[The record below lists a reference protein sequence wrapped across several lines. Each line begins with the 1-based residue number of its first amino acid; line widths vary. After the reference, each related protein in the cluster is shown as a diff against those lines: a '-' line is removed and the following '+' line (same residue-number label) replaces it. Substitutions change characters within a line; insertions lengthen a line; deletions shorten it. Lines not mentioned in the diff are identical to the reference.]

1 MNFPFDIQNY
11 KELVD
16 NSELGPGGY
25 YPIGTGNI
33 WHSGVHINYKGGDRI
48 IRPIIP
54 GGRVVAFRLND
65 EYQECGLPENIT
77 QDSFLHEFAHYK
89 DKYAEIQDGDY
100 SYYELDK
107 TLEDKTYTVSN
118 NFILLKHEIESKY
131 LSKKLVFYSLYM
143 NLAPI
148 TDKTAETRTVHTN
161 QKPFYPDFMLDNSTK
176 KVKSGFNTVDYEKSQ
191 GLSEIGK
198 PGFLKGS
205 WYFDFCVFFENSL
218 FNFKGKIFGEKKLL
232 FHHFDENITLY
243 TRSTKREV
251 TSRKFY
257 WPNGTEAEK
266 ISYTDE
272 GKTVFQ
278 YKITKIRPIVE
289 VSSAKENVDY
299 KIEGEKITI
308 LKTDNLWLSGKKVSE
323 LSDFRLKN
331 IENKAFNFFYI
342 DGNGR
347 IRKPAFYVSSEYFEA
362 ISFWTTNGNL
372 SGTTEC
378 EVYDANPLVYDYEVF
393 TPEETFY
400 KSIIDIDTQ
409 EFETNN
415 LNSPVVKVETDSDR
429 GLYIKVSDKNKC
441 YRSAFNW
448 TDWFYNLNALETHK
462 DDIICDRTS
471 VIEKLIECFNEQ
483 IKSLGSSRVVLEKW
497 WYGSQIVDEY
507 LKGIFGSNEK
517 YEFTKKMRDQFQK
530 AVCRHPLEWDK
541 TLFNCKKIEDSYFD
555 ITHTHLREHIKT
567 KLIKESEQSDIW
579 EGALQNLF
587 KKNDFYFVN
596 PLYFAYHLDRAEVF
610 GFNPYEGKTY
620 KEIFKLETVN
630 NIVGNNITENGE
642 SKVVSNPGFAPVYDS
657 TFPGRNPNINGYAC
671 VTGFF
676 NQDYLDVTRGNGE
689 KYRKIY
695 EVFTHEGV
703 DFRGKEGTEIK
714 SFIYGT
720 VLAYGTFGNYGRT
733 IFIRNSESTGIYLL
747 AHLQGYNSP
756 VLDKG
761 VITPGTLVGYVGT
774 SGPEKDGTIDG
785 KYDAHLH
792 VTYFSLAQSEYIKQ
806 FITGI
811 NGKNLYTDINYKNGS
826 VRNPFNIESRK
837 TKNKPK

>member
-77 QDSFLHEFAHYK
+77 QDSFLHEFAHYQN
-89 DKYAEIQDGDY
+89 KYAEIKDGDY

-107 TLEDKTYTVSN
+107 TLEDKTYSVSN

-143 NLAPI
+143 NLAPV
-148 TDKTAETRTVHTN
+148 TDKTAETRTIHTN
-161 QKPFYPDFMLDNSTK
+161 QKPFYPDFMLDDSTK

-251 TSRKFY
+251 TSQKFY

-415 LNSPVVKVETDSDR
+415 LNSPVVKVEPDSGR
-429 GLYIKVSDKNKC
+429 ALYIKVSDKNKC

-483 IKSLGSSRVVLEKW
+483 IKSLRITRMLLEKW

-517 YEFTKKMRDQFQK
+517 YEFAQKMRAQFQK

-596 PLYFAYHLDRAEVF
+596 PLYFAHHLDRAEVF
-610 GFNPYEGKTY
+610 GFNPYEIYNRIYPKDTDLGRKNN
-620 KEIFKLETVN
+620 KIGDSLEEAKL
-630 NIVGNNITENGE
+630 IGTEAAPLD
-642 SKVVSNPGFAPVYDS
+642 NPGFAPLAANDKKGDYYPIYNGI
-657 TFPGRNPNINGYAC
+657 TFAACTSPFNIKRVSASAPK
-671 VTGFF
+671 TG
-676 NQDYLDVTRGNGE
+676 LRHT
-689 KYRKIY
+689 
-695 EVFTHEGV
+695 GV
-703 DFRGKEGTEIK
+703 DLAPGGQNTDII
-714 SFIYGT
+714 SFVYGT
-720 VLAYGTFGNYGRT
+720 VWDCFDDKNYGNVMFIKNDNENLLYMLCHLQSFLVKKDDKVTPWQAVAITGRT
-733 IFIRNSESTGIYLL
+733 GKWGGTGI
-747 AHLQGYNSP
+747 
-756 VLDKG
+756 
-761 VITPGTLVGYVGT
+761 
-774 SGPEKDGTIDG
+774 
-785 KYDAHLH
+785 HLH
-792 VTYFSLAQSEYIKQ
+792 LEVRE
-806 FITGI
+806 I
-811 NGKNLYTDINYKNGS
+811 NTDDSSAVYTLYKNEKS
-826 VRNPFNIESRK
+826 MSWNSNYYHTKSRRNAFRHSEAYK
-837 TKNKPK
+837 G

>member
-65 EYQECGLPENIT
+65 EYQECELPENIT
-77 QDSFLHEFAHYK
+77 QDSFLHEFAHYQN
-89 DKYAEIQDGDY
+89 KYAEIQDGDY

-107 TLEDKTYTVSN
+107 ALEDKTYTVSN

-143 NLAPI
+143 NLAPV

-161 QKPFYPDFMLDNSTK
+161 QKPFYPDFMLDDSTK

-251 TSRKFY
+251 TSQKFY

-266 ISYTDE
+266 VSYTDE

-415 LNSPVVKVETDSDR
+415 LNSPVVKVQTDSDR
-429 GLYIKVSDKNKC
+429 ALYIKVSDKNKC

-483 IKSLGSSRVVLEKW
+483 IKSLGISRVVLEKW

-517 YEFTKKMRDQFQK
+517 YEFAKKMRDQFQK

-541 TLFNCKKIEDSYFD
+541 VLFNCKKIEDSYFD
-555 ITHTHLREHIKT
+555 ITHTHLREHVKR
-567 KLIKESEQSDIW
+567 KLVKESEQSDIW
-579 EGALQNLF
+579 EGALQNVF
-587 KKNDFYFVN
+587 KKNEFYFVN
-596 PLYFAYHLDRAEVF
+596 PLYFAHHLDRAEVF

-620 KEIFKLETVN
+620 RELL
-630 NIVGNNITENGE
+630 NGALDPIDGVDIDTA
-642 SKVVSNPGFAPVYDS
+642 KVISNPGMTTLYDAKKDS
-657 TFPGRNPNINGYAC
+657 RKAFVGYNGVKYSG
-671 VTGFF
+671 VNGFF
-676 NQDYLDVTRGNGE
+676 NAQYLPYHRGYTE
-689 KYRKIY
+689 YW
-695 EVFTHEGV
+695 HEGI
-703 DFRGKEGTEIK
+703 DFRGKTGATIV
-714 SFIYGT
+714 SLVYGT
-720 VLAYGTFGNYGRT
+720 ILRCGKRANNDEGFIIIQSKEDEQLFYLALHVDRT
-733 IFIRNSESTGIYLL
+733 TIK
-747 AHLQGYNSP
+747 
-756 VLDKG
+756 V
-761 VITPGTLVGYVGT
+761 
-774 SGPEKDGTIDG
+774 KDGEAVYPGMALGQTVFLPDSKG
-785 KYDAHLH
+785 NDVSHLH
-792 VTYFSLAQSEYIKQ
+792 VSVIKLPEGVEAE
-806 FITGI
+806 GI
-811 NGKNLYTDINYKNGS
+811 DGVIRGENSFPTWGDFVTKDQEIWKNMI
-826 VRNPFNIESRK
+826 NPFNYNDPITWK
-837 TKNKPK
+837 GCYK